1 MENNNDLEIVGS
13 EPIDKVED
21 AVDSPVIESQP
32 ELPVEADTTETK
44 EVKDTTEVKEVKD
57 IGIYKNVDT
66 NILDKDKLISIPK
79 IPYEQYYLYLNNV
92 NEISKEYMENN
103 VNASLSSYFN
113 VSGMNGT
120 VSKATANGFSIDS
133 PSVLSREDVIVGPR
147 KVTRAGKT
155 KESRIKSIVSN
166 VISGG
171 QTVQFPLNNSG
182 FQITMTH
189 PGTNELFECRKTLR
203 NLSIDSEINVG
214 GLLYNSTKTRLIN
227 HIIDFALEYIQDTTL
242 DFDKGNL
249 GKRDFKQIK

>member
-1 MENNNDLEIVGS
+1 MENNNDLEIIGS

-166 VISGG
+166 VVRINRKC
-171 QTVQFPLNNSG
+171 T
-182 FQITMTH
+182 
-189 PGTNELFECRKTLR
+189 CRCVCR
-203 NLSIDSEINVG
+203 ICP
-214 GLLYNSTKTRLIN
+214 
-227 HIIDFALEYIQDTTL
+227 
-242 DFDKGNL
+242 
-249 GKRDFKQIK
+249 